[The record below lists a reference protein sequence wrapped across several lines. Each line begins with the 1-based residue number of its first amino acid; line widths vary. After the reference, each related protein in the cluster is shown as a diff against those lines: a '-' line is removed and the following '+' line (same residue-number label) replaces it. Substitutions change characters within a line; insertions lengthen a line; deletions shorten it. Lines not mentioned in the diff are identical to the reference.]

1 MLRKKHV
8 LLLLLLSGIGIP
20 GAIHQGAPPSVPARS
35 ERDVFLADLSE
46 EELLTFTTAMAASR
60 NPGVVLLGSAPA
72 NPYLLAFLEAFK
84 ARQVIPIGS
93 SLGDALRSG
102 STWQSREV
110 SGVLKELFPAAET
123 VVVSPAEPRRLL
135 LQAACLAGS
144 ARAPLFVHRGTAA
157 DTKALQAVV
166 AAWHAQQIYAVGHT
180 NRLCRALPDVK
191 IVAFKD
197 EQAVF
202 EAYLR
207 RQARR
212 GSIKTLV
219 IANPA
224 DIDSGRGSMSTLAP
238 WIALERYAALLLTSD
253 AGTDAAAVVKTALKS
268 EHLTRVNNLILVAS
282 LQAIPMEQRPNPVP
296 GGKDVAIEMEP
307 MTPSGREPASFA
319 TGRLFHEDRAV
330 VPLMLARQ
338 RLLAEQSGP
347 LRALVASNPGGGLP
361 FLETFSRNTAQ
372 ELHNAGYE
380 TTAFFGRQA
389 TREALHE
396 LLPSQTIFLWEG
408 HHSTLVQDY
417 RVHQWNE
424 PLLPSLVF
432 LQSCLA
438 LQEAKAQPFLQRGAV
453 GVIGT
458 SSRTYSGSGGAFS
471 LAFFDAL
478 VYDQQTV
485 GGALRSAKN
494 FMLAFAQLKEQRLG
508 AKMQLGG
515 ANLRAAWA
523 FSLWG
528 DPTLKLPHGTPPEGA
543 LAPVRPRIH
552 GNTISLLL
560 PREKHE
566 KVVSL
571 KYQTEMRPNA
581 RLAGLLTK
589 QEQAEAHRLVP
600 LVFAEVRLPAGPD
613 GKKPRLHSTLPASRW
628 VFCYDQRRGCGYLLA
643 MPRLTDEDEL
653 RFHLHW
659 E

>member
-1 MLRKKHV
+1 MRRNWHV
-8 LLLLLLSGIGIP
+8 LLLLLLCGLGIP
-20 GAIHQGAPPSVPARS
+20 VGFFQAAPPPAAWS
-35 ERDVFLADLSE
+35 EHDVFLASGLSE
-46 EELLTFTTAMAASR
+46 EELLTFSTTMAASGH
-60 NPGVVLLGSAPA
+60 PGVMLMSSTQA
-72 NPYLLAFLEAFK
+72 NPYLLAFIETFK
-84 ARQVIPIGS
+84 TRTMIPIGS
-93 SLGDALRSG
+93 SLGDVVRSG
-102 STWQSREV
+102 STWQPREV
-110 SGVLKELFPAAET
+110 SGVLKELFAAAET
-123 VVVSPAEPRRLL
+123 VVVCPAEPRRLL
-135 LQAACLAGS
+135 LQAACLAG
-144 ARAPLFVHRGTAA
+144 AAHAPLFVHRGTAA
-157 DTKALQAVV
+157 DTHALHA
-166 AAWHAQQIYAVGHT
+166 ALSAWHAREVYAIGHT
-180 NRLCRALPDVK
+180 QRLCRELPEVK
-191 IVAFKD
+191 VVAFKD
-197 EQAVF
+197 EQSVF
-202 EAYLR
+202 RAYLR
-207 RQARR
+207 RQIRHGAIR
-212 GSIKTLV
+212 TLV
-219 IANPA
+219 VANPA
-224 DIDSGRGSMSTLAP
+224 DIEAGLGSMSTLAP
-238 WIALERYAALLLTSD
+238 WIALQRHAALLLTNN
-253 AGTDAAAVVKTALKS
+253 AGTDAAAVVKAALND
-268 EHLTRVNNLILVAS
+268 EHLTRVNNLILVAG

-296 GGKDVAIEMEP
+296 GGKDVTIEMEP

-319 TGRLFHEDRAV
+319 TGRLFHEDRV
-330 VPLMLARQ
+330 VVTLMLARQ

-380 TTAFFGRQA
+380 TRAFFGRQA

-424 PLLPSLVF
+424 PLQPSLVF

-528 DPTLKLPHGTPPEGA
+528 DPTLKLPHVTAPKGV
-543 LAPVRPRIH
+543 LAPVRQRVH
-552 GNTISLLL
+552 GNSISLLL
-560 PREKHE
+560 PRETHE
-566 KVVSL
+566 KVVSF

-600 LVFAEVRLPAGPD
+600 LVFAEVRLPAGPA
-613 GKKPRLHSTLPASRW
+613 GKRPRLHSTLPPSRW

-643 MPRLTDEDEL
+643 MPRPTDEDEL
-653 RFHLHW
+653 RFHVHW